1 MATYKVTIMGK
12 EYNLTSED
20 NKDYTEKLAA
30 ALDKRI
36 KDMRTRFTSL
46 SVTDCAVLT
55 ALDCMDE
62 LGQSNRNID
71 NIRTQ
76 IKDYV
81 DDAGRARNQAA
92 AAQREIKA
100 LKERIEQ
107 LELELAERTNFR
119 TIDNVGEAVSAEDIL
134 KGDIEAAIGGTDTVK
149 NSEAS
154 AKPASSTL
162 ESVWQTGKNVTSQA
176 AGRNSKPVDGALGG
190 TRFNSDHNTGKK

>member
-1 MATYKVTIMGK
+1 MATYKVFIMGK

-20 NKDYTEKLAA
+20 NKDYTEKLAE

-36 KDMRTRFTSL
+36 RSMRAKFSSL

-62 LGQSNRNID
+62 LGQQNRNID

-92 AAQREIKA
+92 AAQREIKI
-100 LKERIEQ
+100 LQERIEQ
-107 LELELAERTNFR
+107 LEKELSERTNFGSSN
-119 TIDNVGEAVSAEDIL
+119 NVGEAVSAEDIL
-134 KGDIEAAIGGTDTVK
+134 KGDIEAAIGERKTVLTE
-149 NSEAS
+149 NVS
-154 AKPASSTL
+154 A
-162 ESVWQTGKNVTSQA
+162 VTSA
-176 AGRNSKPVDGALGG
+176 AQKPLNLAGVYPGG
-190 TRFNSDHNTGKK
+190 GSNK

>member
-30 ALDKRI
+30 PLDKRI
-36 KDMRTRFTSL
+36 RDMRARFSSL

-92 AAQREIKA
+92 SAQREIKA
-100 LKERIEQ
+100 LKERVEQ
-107 LELELAERTNFR
+107 LEKELAERTNFSSM
-119 TIDNVGEAVSAEDIL
+119 DNLGETVSAEAML
-134 KGDIEAAIGGTDTVK
+134 KGDIEAAIGEKPVK
-149 NSEAS
+149 E
-154 AKPASSTL
+154 
-162 ESVWQTGKNVTSQA
+162 EQTAPVQERSFQRPQYGS
-176 AGRNSKPVDGALGG
+176 RPVDGALGG
-190 TRFNSDHNTGKK
+190 GRFNPVGSVNPDVPGNKK

>member
-1 MATYKVTIMGK
+1 MATYKVFIMGK

-20 NKDYTEKLAA
+20 NKDYTEKLAE

-36 KDMRTRFTSL
+36 RSMRAKFSSL

-62 LGQSNRNID
+62 LGQQNRNID

-100 LKERIEQ
+100 LQERIEQ
-107 LELELAERTNFR
+107 LEKELSERTNFGSSN
-119 TIDNVGEAVSAEDIL
+119 NVGEAVSAEDIL
-134 KGDIEAAIGGTDTVK
+134 KGDIEAAIGERKTVLTE
-149 NSEAS
+149 NVS
-154 AKPASSTL
+154 A
-162 ESVWQTGKNVTSQA
+162 VTSA
-176 AGRNSKPVDGALGG
+176 AQKPLNLAGVYPGG
-190 TRFNSDHNTGKK
+190 GSNK

>member
-1 MATYKVTIMGK
+1 MATYKVFIMGK

-20 NKDYTEKLAA
+20 NKDYTEKLAE

-36 KDMRTRFTSL
+36 RSMRARFSSL

-62 LGQSNRNID
+62 LGQQNRNID

-92 AAQREIKA
+92 AAQREIKI
-100 LKERIEQ
+100 LQERIEQ
-107 LELELAERTNFR
+107 LEKELSERTNFGSSN
-119 TIDNVGEAVSAEDIL
+119 NVGEAVSAEDIL
-134 KGDIEAAIGGTDTVK
+134 KGDIEAAIGERKTVLTE
-149 NSEAS
+149 NVS
-154 AKPASSTL
+154 A
-162 ESVWQTGKNVTSQA
+162 VTSA
-176 AGRNSKPVDGALGG
+176 AQKPLNLAGVYPGG
-190 TRFNSDHNTGKK
+190 GSNK